1 MLTLQTQFPVTIRFL
16 VLMLTGF
23 LAGALECQ
31 AQQAFSPVRLT
42 SRITHVQPMTGIVYW
57 TTSEHNR
64 SDAIQLEYSYMKY
77 SDVVV
82 RRGEYDWSVMD
93 RLLDEVAARGHQ
105 AIVRF
110 YFVYPGHKTT
120 VPAYI
125 NSLPDYREVAS
136 KSEGKPTSFVDW
148 SHPELKR
155 FTLEFYEKLASRYDQ
170 DPRLAFL
177 ETGFGLWAEYHIYDG
192 PMTLGKTF
200 PDKPFH
206 GNCTD
211 LP

>member
-16 VLMLTGF
+16 MLMLRGF

-31 AQQAFSPVRLT
+31 AQQSFSPVPLT

-57 TTSEHNR
+57 TTSERNR

-93 RLLDEVAARGHQ
+93 RLLDAVAARGHQ

-110 YFVYPGHKTT
+110 YFVY
-120 VPAYI
+120 
-125 NSLPDYREVAS
+125 
-136 KSEGKPTSFVDW
+136 
-148 SHPELKR
+148 
-155 FTLEFYEKLASRYDQ
+155 
-170 DPRLAFL
+170 
-177 ETGFGLWAEYHIYDG
+177 
-192 PMTLGKTF
+192 
-200 PDKPFH
+200 
-206 GNCTD
+206 
-211 LP
+211 